1 MLKALLKKQM
11 TELNR
16 NFFQNRK
23 TGELRSKK
31 SAFGIITMFAL
42 LM

>member
-11 TELNR
+11 TELNKG
-16 NFFQNRK
+16 FLQNKK

-31 SAFGIITMFAL
+31 SAVGII
-42 LM
+42 